1 VIEAEAIETTV
12 EFCNLGIWQDAEV
25 LSYCRERGLS
35 DLTIREWRLGAFPED
50 PNQLYTLNTRINNSR
65 YITPSVLR
73 LSEGYFE
80 SNFLKNRLIIPV
92 ADSYGT
98 PVAIMGRTTLSQELC
113 KQHDFPKYYN
123 THYPKT
129 RSLFGLNHAIPTVL
143 RTGEIILVEG
153 NLDVITAHQY
163 GLRNVAA
170 ISSSNISMHQ
180 ISLAARYAERIFLA
194 LDGDE
199 AGQIGIQRALE
210 KHASSAKQLGV
221 ELVPMYFKDGK
232 DLDEALRAG
241 GIKW

>member
-1 VIEAEAIETTV
+1 MIETEAIETTV

-35 DLTIREWRLGAFPED
+35 DVIIREWRLGAFPED
-50 PNQLYTLNTRINNSR
+50 PNQLYALNTRINNSR
-65 YITPSVLR
+65 YSTHSVLR
-73 LSEGYFE
+73 LSEGFFE
-80 SNFLKNRLIIPV
+80 SNFLKNRLIIPI
-92 ADSYGT
+92 ADSYGA
-98 PVAIMGRTTLSQELC
+98 PIAIMGRTTLSQELC

-129 RSLFGLNHAIPTVL
+129 RSLFGLNHAIPTAL

-170 ISSSNISMHQ
+170 ISSSNISAHQ
-180 ISLAARYAERIFLA
+180 ISLAARYADRIFLA

-199 AGQIGIQRALE
+199 AGQAGMQRALD
-210 KHASSAKQLGV
+210 KYGSSARQLGV
-221 ELVPMYFKDGK
+221 ELIPMYFKDGK

>member
-1 VIEAEAIETTV
+1 MIEQEAIENTIK
-12 EFCNLGIWQDAEV
+12 FCNLGIWQDTEV

-35 DLTIREWRLGAFPED
+35 DSIIREWRLGAFPED
-50 PNQLYTLNTRINNSR
+50 PNQLYSLNLQIN
-65 YITPSVLR
+65 TPKHSAPSILR
-73 LSEGYFE
+73 LADGYFE
-80 SNFLKNRLIIPV
+80 SSFLKNRLIIPV
-92 ADSYGT
+92 DDPYGA
-98 PVAIMGRTTLSQELC
+98 PIAIMGRATMSAEFC

-129 RSLFGLNHAIPTVL
+129 RSLFGLNRAIPTAL
-143 RTGEIILVEG
+143 RTGEIIMVEG

-163 GLRNVAA
+163 GLCNVVAT
-170 ISSSNISMHQ
+170 SSSNISTHQ

-199 AGQIGIQRALE
+199 AGQAGIDRAMQ
-210 KHASSAKQLGV
+210 KHAPAAKQLGI
-221 ELVPMYFKDGK
+221 ELVPMQFNNGK

>member
-1 VIEAEAIETTV
+1 
-12 EFCNLGIWQDAEV
+12 
-25 LSYCRERGLS
+25 
-35 DLTIREWRLGAFPED
+35 
-50 PNQLYTLNTRINNSR
+50 
-65 YITPSVLR
+65 
-73 LSEGYFE
+73 
-80 SNFLKNRLIIPV
+80 LIIPI
-92 ADSYGT
+92 ADSYGA
-98 PVAIMGRTTLSQELC
+98 PIAIMGRTTLSQELC

-129 RSLFGLNHAIPTVL
+129 RSLFGLNHAIPTAL

-170 ISSSNISMHQ
+170 ISSSNISAHQ
-180 ISLAARYAERIFLA
+180 ISLAARYADRIFLA

-199 AGQIGIQRALE
+199 AGQAGMQRALD
-210 KHASSAKQLGV
+210 KYGSSARQLGV
-221 ELVPMYFKDGK
+221 ELIPIYFKDGK